1 MNLTDWIGSTGVL
14 LLLIAFVLTLVN
26 KISKDSITYLLMNFA
41 VSALAA
47 IASYLLRYIPF
58 IILELAWM
66 SASLLGLWK
75 FYKAKMAG
83 SY

>member
-41 VSALAA
+41 GSALAA